1 MVFEKLINNY
11 FKSVTPAEVFKN
23 IVCHDDLKEIMTR
36 SLFTENRTKT
46 LLVGGP
52 GTAKTLFAIEICKK
66 MKNWHFFDGTGTSGK
81 GFIDWF
87 YEHQNAQGV
96 AIDEIDKLKRNEQA
110 MLYNF
115 LESGQIDYETSKV
128 KYHFK
133 MEKCKVVATS
143 NSLDRLSKP
152 LKSRFAILHIP
163 SYTFEEF
170 VEIAVRLLGE
180 NYNIFVDVAK
190 AIANVTWNTINCKDV
205 RMLDHIGS
213 RIRKD
218 DRADDIERL
227 VNLMIKYGQISNS
240 EYN

>member
-1 MVFEKLINNY
+1 MFEKLLNNY
-11 FKSVTPAEVFKN
+11 FTVLTPAQVFKN
-23 IVCHDDLKEIMTR
+23 IVCRDDLKEIMAR
-36 SLFTENRTKT
+36 SVFTENRTKT

-52 GTAKTLFAIEICKK
+52 GTAKTLFASEICKK

-81 GFIDWF
+81 GFIDWM
-87 YEHQNAQGV
+87 YEHQNAQGI

-115 LESGQIDYETSKV
+115 LESGQIDYETSKA
-128 KYHFK
+128 KYHFR
-133 MEKCKVVATS
+133 MEKCKVIATS

-163 SYTFEEF
+163 PYTFEEF
-170 VEIAVRLLGE
+170 VEIAVRLLRE
-180 NYNIFVDVAK
+180 TYNIFIDVAK
-190 AIANVTWNTINCKDV
+190 AIANVTWNTLNCRDV
-205 RMLDHIGS
+205 RMLDHVGS

-227 VNLMIKYGQISNS
+227 VNLMIKYGQISNG